1 MANGDDAYTI
11 GFRKPPK
18 HTRFAKGKSG
28 NPNGRPK
35 GSQNLATVLDKACR
49 QRIRIT
55 TNGVTR
61 YVSKFEATMLQLC
74 NKAASGDL
82 KAIRE
87 LHNWTVSLANFEQAD
102 IPPVISDESD
112 PLVMANILMRIRA
125 SEDDPSDTET
135 VPAPND
141 TSTPEEQK

>member
-1 MANGDDAYTI
+1 
-11 GFRKPPK
+11 
-18 HTRFAKGKSG
+18 
-28 NPNGRPK
+28 
-35 GSQNLATVLDKACR
+35 
-49 QRIRIT
+49 
-55 TNGVTR
+55 
-61 YVSKFEATMLQLC
+61 MLQLC

-102 IPPVISDESD
+102 ISDESD

-141 TSTPEEQK
+141 TFTPEEQNENSTFVR

>member
-1 MANGDDAYTI
+1 MANGEDTYAI

-82 KAIRE
+82 KATRE
-87 LHNWTVSLANFEQAD
+87 LHNWIASLANFEQAD
-102 IPPVISDESD
+102 IPPAIANESD
-112 PLVMANILMRIRA
+112 PLVMASIIMRIRG
-125 SEDDPSDTET
+125 SEDAASGTET
-135 VPAPND
+135 DPAQNA
-141 TSTPEEQK
+141 TSTPEE